1 MTGPTKTSTDG
12 WRARGSSAQRAPQR
26 VVTHKVQTPR
36 PATSSWNTNGWVQQT
51 GYEDDIAGPSLR
63 VASRPRPARGY
74 RVAQQDDLERLLEKP
89 FGVNTDSPDPNSG
102 PEFAEP
108 TEQETAEA
116 DRMFDDLPADP
127 FDEPETIEPAEDAET
142 MFDSGDAA
150 TPDDTL
156 PFGDSSETEMADSQP
171 VESLFSDDEIEQ
183 VEPGEPV
190 PSYDEDVYDGNSFYD
205 RELQTDLSD
214 DLAAPLTRGPDSRF
228 EALRAEASQDCEEDL
243 AELKA
248 RTLDTIDL
256 RIGVD
261 GMEGEDFPFNCS
273 IDDGTLF
280 APRNWCEIT
289 YMWKASGL
297 CHKPL
302 YFEDIHLERYGHSW
316 GPYLDPVMS
325 GVHFFG
331 RLPVLPYCMGLK
343 TPNECVYTLG
353 HYRPGSCAPYFID
366 PIPFTWRA
374 ALFQAGATVGVAG
387 FLP

>member
-12 WRARGSSAQRAPQR
+12 WRARGSAAQRAPQR

-214 DLAAPLTRGPDSRF
+214 
-228 EALRAEASQDCEEDL
+228 
-243 AELKA
+243 
-248 RTLDTIDL
+248 
-256 RIGVD
+256 
-261 GMEGEDFPFNCS
+261 
-273 IDDGTLF
+273 
-280 APRNWCEIT
+280 
-289 YMWKASGL
+289 
-297 CHKPL
+297 
-302 YFEDIHLERYGHSW
+302 
-316 GPYLDPVMS
+316 
-325 GVHFFG
+325 
-331 RLPVLPYCMGLK
+331 
-343 TPNECVYTLG
+343 
-353 HYRPGSCAPYFID
+353 RPC
-366 PIPFTWRA
+366 
-374 ALFQAGATVGVAG
+374 
-387 FLP
+387 